1 MKLNSIAAL
10 VVLWSLAG
18 AAAAVGNIADVTIHY
33 DTFNNLVAM
42 GVIRAPRIATPFP
55 GQFVPD
61 PR

>member
-1 MKLNSIAAL
+1 VIA
-10 VVLWSLAG
+10 
-18 AAAAVGNIADVTIHY
+18 IHY
-33 DTFNNLVAM
+33 DTYSNRVAM